1 MATAPPLPGATRKRR
16 DGSGRGRRGGLRR
29 GRMSGR
35 RGPLRG
41 GQGSAGGRQVT
52 ALRRHGSLPPAPGRG
67 RLVGWR
73 RLRADRGGP
82 RELGAWPAPCGAAL
96 RFGSVLYGRPLR
108 SVAPT
113 RRSPPSQVGRRPRRR
128 RQPLAVLSVGRSGP
142 GRIGLPVP
150 RRAAPARRSQPG
162 RGLCGVP
169 LLGPGLGLS
178 RGVRGEAARRAA
190 GP

>member
-35 RGPLRG
+35 RGSLRG
-41 GQGSAGGRQVT
+41 GQGPAGGRQVT

-96 RFGSVLYGRPLR
+96 RFGPVLYGRPLR

-113 RRSPPSQVGRRPRRR
+113 GRSPPSQVGRCPRRR
-128 RQPLAVLSVGRSGP
+128 RQPRRAPGGAQWGSQRSWAGRTPRSPQGCTCASLAAGPGAVRRASPGTCLRPGP
-142 GRIGLPVP
+142 GR
-150 RRAAPARRSQPG
+150 
-162 RGLCGVP
+162 
-169 LLGPGLGLS
+169 
-178 RGVRGEAARRAA
+178 ARRAA